1 MSGAMAPVV
10 IAGRPIG
17 PGHPPFIIA
26 ELSGNHQGELARALA
41 LIDAAKAAGA
51 DAVKLQTYT
60 ADTLTLDHDGAPFR
74 LSEGPWAGR
83 TLHDLYREAA
93 TPWAWHAALFAHARR
108 LGLIVFS
115 APFDPTAV
123 AFLESFDPPAYK
135 IASFELVDLPLI
147 AVAARCRR
155 PMILSTGLASGD
167 EVAEAVATARGAGCD
182 QLLLLHC
189 VSGYPTPP
197 GEANLRRLSELAAGF
212 AVPCGLSDHT
222 LGTAVAVAAVALG
235 ACVIEKHLTLARADG
250 GPDAGFS
257 LEPDEFARLSRDC
270 RDAWAALQ
278 PLLPGIAGSE
288 RMSMAFRR
296 SLFAVADI
304 AAGERF
310 TADNVRSIRPG
321 DGLAPK
327 RLPEVL
333 GRRAA
338 CAIRR
343 GTPLAWDLIAP

>member
-1 MSGAMAPVV
+1 MTSTTAPIC
-10 IAGRPIG
+10 IAGRPVG

-26 ELSGNHQGELARALA
+26 ELSGNHQGKLARALA

-60 ADTLTLDHDGAPFR
+60 ADTLTLEHDGAAFR
-74 LSEGPWAGR
+74 LNEGPWAGR
-83 TLHDLYREAA
+83 TLYDLYREAS
-93 TPWAWHAALFAHARR
+93 TPWDWHAALFAHARQQ
-108 LGLIVFS
+108 GLIAFS

-123 AFLESFDPPAYK
+123 DFLEAFNPPAYK

-147 AVAARCRR
+147 AAVARCRR
-155 PMILSTGLASGD
+155 PLILSTGLASED
-167 EVAEAVATARGAGCD
+167 EIADAVATAVAAGCNE
-182 QLLLLHC
+182 LLLLHC

-197 GEANLRRLSELAAGF
+197 EEANLRRLSELAARF

-222 LGTAVAVAAVALG
+222 LGTAVAVAAVPLG
-235 ACVIEKHLTLARADG
+235 ACVIEKHLTLRRADG

-257 LEPDEFARLSRDC
+257 LEPEEFARLSRDC

-278 PLLPGIAGSE
+278 PLPPGIAGSE

-304 AAGERF
+304 AVGETF
-310 TADNVRSIRPG
+310 TAQNVRSIRPG

-327 RLPEVL
+327 RLPDVL

-343 GTPLAWDLIAP
+343 GTPLAWDLVAP